1 MLASIKNII
10 GLSVETQ
17 SGESL
22 GKVVD
27 INLNIENHIINDY
40 VVWHGFL
47 NRKEYLIK
55 PSQVVNINENK
66 MVVEDS
72 VMRIVEKENLEEG
85 KEMLAGVSAINQ
97 E

>member
-1 MLASIKNII
+1 MVS
-10 GLSVETQ
+10 
-17 SGESL
+17 
-22 GKVVD
+22 
-27 INLNIENHIINDY
+27 
-40 VVWHGFL
+40 
-47 NRKEYLIK
+47 
-55 PSQVVNINENK
+55 INEDK